1 MNTAHI
7 KEIYFKIITDIDFCD
22 KIFSRFPNPDITI
35 EFYKVKSIDE
45 FNHFYFDDKFKVLR
59 VSNYY
64 DISIEL
70 INDKEVSNYK
80 SNEVEF
86 LQIISIDEIL
96 KNKDKFIPIFKSYED
111 NEHCYNE
118 IIDFLIRDNEGNN
131 VYWDHIWFDYE
142 NTIALA

>member
-1 MNTAHI
+1 MNTAQI
-7 KEIYFKIITDIDFCD
+7 KAIYFKIITDSYFCD
-22 KIFSRFPNPDITI
+22 KIFSRFPNPAITI

-45 FNHFYFDDKFKVLR
+45 FNYFYFDDKFKVLR
-59 VSNYY
+59 ISNYY

-70 INDKEVSNYK
+70 INDMEVSNYK

-86 LQIISIDEIL
+86 LQIINIDEIL
-96 KNKDKFIPIFKSYED
+96 INKDKYIPIFKSYED

-118 IIDFLIRDNEGNN
+118 LIDILITDNEGNN
-131 VYWDHIWFDYE
+131 VSWDHIWDDYE